1 MAFQILSAVSL
12 LTIMDTFLERMD
24 TVRPKKA
31 MYFGDVSLI
40 TSSNVGLEPK
50 RSMMNQSITAEYIIM
65 ILQMQ
70 MYLTFSEIQWGFPVF
85 LAIQAKFEIYKP
97 FLLLLTAVLVQK
109 IRGSKTHTYLLD
121 SSNYVYVVAAQ
132 NKTDRIYWRC
142 KERITKCK
150 GRCVTTGNSVS
161 QVSGFHNHG
170 PNFEPEGMIAI
181 PWQSQLADY
190 NYIQ

>member
-1 MAFQILSAVSL
+1 MYFQIHFQNLLRIFSIVVIFPSHQMAFQILLAVNL
-12 LTIMDTFLERMD
+12 LMIMDTFLERMD

-70 MYLTFSEIQWGFPVF
+70 MYLTFSEIQWGLSCIFSK
-85 LAIQAKFEIYKP
+85 IRAKFEIHKP

-109 IRGSKTHTYLLD
+109 ICGKTSKCRCILHLVKY
-121 SSNYVYVVAAQ
+121 S
-132 NKTDRIYWRC
+132 RIFP
-142 KERITKCK
+142 
-150 GRCVTTGNSVS
+150 V
-161 QVSGFHNHG
+161 F
-170 PNFEPEGMIAI
+170 F
-181 PWQSQLADY
+181 
-190 NYIQ
+190 

>member
-1 MAFQILSAVSL
+1 
-12 LTIMDTFLERMD
+12 
-24 TVRPKKA
+24 
-31 MYFGDVSLI
+31 
-40 TSSNVGLEPK
+40 
-50 RSMMNQSITAEYIIM
+50 
-65 ILQMQ
+65 MQ
-70 MYLTFSEIQWGFPVF
+70 MYLTFSEIQWVFPVF
-85 LAIQAKFEIYKP
+85 LAKFRQNLKYINR

-150 GRCVTTGNSVS
+150 GRCVTTGNSVI

-170 PNFEPEGMIAI
+170 PNFEPEGMTVI
-181 PWQSQLADY
+181 PWEAFPADKY
-190 NYIQ
+190 NYVQ

>member
-1 MAFQILSAVSL
+1 MYFQIHFQNLLRIFSIVVIFPSHQMAFQILLAVNL
-12 LTIMDTFLERMD
+12 LMIMDTFLERMD

-70 MYLTFSEIQWGFPVF
+70 MYLTFSEIQWHNYVYLTVEYSPVIGFSCIF
-85 LAIQAKFEIYKP
+85 SKIQAKFEIHKP

-109 IRGSKTHTYLLD
+109 ICGKTSKC
-121 SSNYVYVVAAQ
+121 
-132 NKTDRIYWRC
+132 RC
-142 KERITKCK
+142 ILHL
-150 GRCVTTGNSVS
+150 VN
-161 QVSGFHNHG
+161 
-170 PNFEPEGMIAI
+170 
-181 PWQSQLADY
+181 
-190 NYIQ
+190 